1 MALGRLRG
9 RPATAFNW
17 LCSSIEREGLAAAP
31 SHLAES
37 HPGTYH
43 FIMRILVACSEGI
56 GRYLPFVPFLDQARR
71 NDGQTLV
78 VASSS
83 LQDAVEKTGHPFKS
97 SSPRKQHGAQSSQ
110 LAVMEQVIR
119 DWRPDLILREPWEY
133 ASAEAAGWLGVPTAQ
148 VATTLAGFVWDTV
161 GKVAPNLE
169 AMRGGLADELRRSP
183 FLTRLPAS
191 LDISPFPVTLRY
203 REPASTPN
211 GALPAWWGDSDAPLV
226 YVTFGTWTGE
236 EWFPEQAYPAAIDA
250 VTGLD
255 ARVVMTVGR
264 DFDVSQLP
272 DLPGNVHVEPWIDKA
287 DILGQADLVVCH
299 GGAGTVYGTLAVGVP
314 LVIVPIVGDQPAN
327 AAAVT
332 GAGAGIEVVTRQ
344 DPRRPWRVVSREDSA
359 QIRQAIETVLADGS
373 YRQAAAAVAAEMAA
387 APMIE
392 TLLGQLPGAGYSGS
406 QGAAMTSP
414 TAIPDD
420 TDTGRGQALYLDL
433 MKRVLTNVIYRDP
446 PVNWNGQGDYDIAR
460 RRDGSDIPSV
470 AHTMVGLARLDNVQ
484 YCLERVLAD
493 DVPGD
498 FIETGVWRGG
508 TCIFARAILRAYG
521 VTDRQVWVADSFAGM
536 PRTQTDSHPLDRRLQ
551 LHRENDVIAVSA
563 ETVAANFERYDLLD
577 EQVRFLKGWFRD
589 SLPDAPISR
598 LSVLRLDGDLYE
610 STMDAL
616 NSLYPRLSPGGFTI
630 VDDYHIRACREAV
643 HEYRDQHGITEPL
656 EQIDDYSVYWR
667 RAGLALPV
675 RRGLGIYPVW
685 VAGAHVLLTGSSF
698 RVRT

>member
-1 MALGRLRG
+1 
-9 RPATAFNW
+9 
-17 LCSSIEREGLAAAP
+17 
-31 SHLAES
+31 
-37 HPGTYH
+37 
-43 FIMRILVACSEGI
+43 MRILVACSEGI
-56 GRYLPFVPFLDQARR
+56 GRFLPFVPFLDQVRR
-71 NDGQTLV
+71 DGGQTLV
-78 VASSS
+78 VGASSIEG
-83 LQDAVEKTGHPFKS
+83 AVKAAGYPFKS
-97 SSPRKQHGAQSSQ
+97 ASFPKGPGHGTQSSQ

-119 DWRPDLILREPWEY
+119 DWRPDLVLREPWEY

-148 VATTLAGFVWDTV
+148 VATTLAGFIWDTV
-161 GKVAPNLE
+161 SKVAPNLE
-169 AMRGGLADELRRSP
+169 AMRDGLADELRGSP

-191 LDISPFPVTLRY
+191 LDVSPFPVTLRY
-203 REPASTPN
+203 SEPASTPG
-211 GALPAWWGDSDAPLV
+211 GALAARWADGDAPLV

-236 EWFPEQAYPAAIDA
+236 EWFPRQAYPAAVDA

-264 DFDVSQLP
+264 DFDMSQLP
-272 DLPGNVHVEPWIDKA
+272 DLPGNVRVEAWIDKA
-287 DILGQADLVVCH
+287 DILGEADLVVCH
-299 GGAGTVYGTLAVGVP
+299 GGAGTVYGTLAAGVP
-314 LVIVPIVGDQPAN
+314 LVIMPIIGDQPAN

-332 GAGAGIEVVTRQ
+332 GAGAGIEVVTKQ
-344 DPRRPWRVVSREDSA
+344 DPRQRWRVISREDSA
-359 QIRQAIETVLADGS
+359 RIRQAIETVLADDS
-373 YRQAAAAVAAEMAA
+373 YRQAAATIAAEMAA
-387 APMIE
+387 APTIE
-392 TLLGQLPGAGYSGS
+392 TLLGQLPGAEYSDSPGYSGS

-414 TAIPDD
+414 TAGPVG

-446 PVNWNGQGDYDIAR
+446 PINWNGQGEYDIAR
-460 RRDGSDIPSV
+460 RQNGSDIPSV

-536 PRTQTDSHPLDRRLQ
+536 PRTQVDSHPLDRRLQ
-551 LHRENDVIAVSA
+551 LHRENDIIAVSA
-563 ETVAANFERYDLLD
+563 ETVTANFERYDLLD

-589 SLPDAPISR
+589 SLPNAPISR
-598 LSVLRLDGDLYE
+598 LAVLRLDGDLYE

-630 VDDYHIRACREAV
+630 IDDYHIRACREAV

-656 EQIDDYSVYWR
+656 QQIDEYSVYWR
-667 RAGLALPV
+667 RAGLA
-675 RRGLGIYPVW
+675 
-685 VAGAHVLLTGSSF
+685 
-698 RVRT
+698 